1 MNRLILAAGLA
12 ALCSG
17 VAFADARKDPSISVT
32 SGVYEWNHETVVS
45 GVPIKERNRECLIP
59 EKTSITL
66 SRLASDLDKTCTVD
80 KVAPTQGGYT
90 FKLTCGGR
98 FPGSADATLKGTPTT
113 LAITAKGMARVGGV
127 PSDMTIT
134 ATATR
139 MGDCSAEQLAEGRAK
154 LAAEKAKAG

>member
-1 MNRLILAAGLA
+1 MKKLILAAVLA
-12 ALCSG
+12 AGCAG
-17 VAFADARKDPSISVT
+17 VALADTKNPSVSVS

-66 SRLASDLDKTCTVD
+66 AKLAADLDKSCTVD
-80 KVAPTQGGYT
+80 KVAATQGGYT
-90 FKLTCGGR
+90 FKLNCAGR
-98 FPGSADATLKGTPTT
+98 FPGTADATLKSAPNS
-113 LAITAKGMARVGGV
+113 LSITAKGMARVGGV
-127 PSDMTIT
+127 PSDLTMS

-139 MGDCSAEQLAEGRAK
+139 VGDCTAEQLAEGRAK